1 MYICKNSLR
10 ALHFNTF
17 QMTFLKRLNILPRWL
32 IASIDGMILFMSAF
46 FAFLIRLN
54 FDWESLEDYHVFDG
68 SLLFLG
74 SGLVVM
80 YFTKSYVG
88 IVRHTRL
95 RDGKSLVKTIIYN
108 FTTVI
113 LLNFLLFQLLDIG
126 HLIPNSVVIIAS
138 LLSLFTLVMYRLMV
152 KDIFSVIENK
162 KEKKEIKRVIIFGA
176 GEAGILTHDVI
187 KKDRIYSFINCGFL
201 DDDINKQGKIIDGI
215 KIYGGLESLEAL
227 VHRREVTDLILSV
240 QDISDQRKREIID
253 ECLAL
258 NLHVSIIP
266 PVAQWVN
273 GGLEPGSIREV
284 KIEDLL
290 GRESIALD
298 NVRVSED
305 IQGKVVLVTGA
316 AGSIGSELSRQI
328 IHYNPQ
334 LLILLDQAES
344 ALYDVEQDIKAFGL
358 SSKIEV
364 VLADIRNSKK
374 VNEVF
379 NRFRPQIVF
388 HAAAYKHV
396 PMMEKYP
403 EEAIRC
409 NIKGTKLLADVAVLN
424 NVEKFVLVSTDKA
437 VNPTNVMGA
446 SKRIAEMYVQ
456 ALNGYL
462 DQNGTSTNHTRFI
475 TTRFG
480 NVLGSNGS
488 VIPLF
493 KKQISRGG
501 PITVTDPEITRY
513 FMTIPEACELVL
525 EAAVMGNG
533 GEIYVFDMGK
543 PIKIVDLAKRMIQL
557 SGKKIGEDISIVY
570 TGLREGEKLYE
581 ELLNDSEEV
590 KITHHPKIKIAKV
603 RQVSYLKIDSQID
616 IFDSILHKN
625 NEDELVRHIKV
636 IVPEYIS
643 NASRFGVL
651 DRMN

>member
-1 MYICKNSLR
+1 LYICKNSLR